1 MMKASFSGCL
11 YYCNDMY
18 LNFRYRNFFVLG
30 NILSV
35 NDLQLHAH

>member
-18 LNFRYRNFFVLG
+18 LNFRYRNFLCSA
-30 NILSV
+30 IYCR
-35 NDLQLHAH
+35 